1 MRSLAVAS
9 ALVALAALPLSA
21 SAPTGLDVLPENP
34 FLFGTGAEQRLV
46 VLARYADG
54 HVEDVTS
61 KSAFRSAS
69 PSVAAV
75 GADGVVRAGAFGGAV
90 IEARYGSLTGR
101 TTALVQR
108 TDSPPPVTFGSDVL
122 PVLTKSGCNGGN
134 CHGAMNGQNGF
145 KLSLFGYHADAD
157 YRMIVEGHDGRRI
170 DLERPQNSLLL
181 RKPAFE
187 VAHGGGQVLVA
198 GSPEYR
204 TILAWIQGGARLE
217 PTVEKRLESL
227 AVHPSQIVLRGADAS
242 AQLLVTARFS
252 DGSETDFTDM
262 AHFEAHDQSVVDVSA
277 GGRVTSLA
285 RGQTTV
291 LVRGLGA
298 VAVARVGVA
307 TRKHPVPDIDSDHF
321 IDRLVLAK
329 LRDLHV
335 PPSGLADD
343 ATFLRRVY
351 LDTIGVIPTA
361 GEARAFLA
369 DSGPEKR
376 ARVVDGL
383 LDRPEYADFW
393 SLYWGDHLNNTKQLL
408 YNKGPYTFTRWLYDR
423 FRENMPYDEF
433 VRALLTSSGNMYDSP
448 ATSYF
453 PLMKKPLD
461 IAAQTSQ
468 LFLGVSIECARCHD
482 HPLEKWTQDDYNGM
496 AAFFS
501 QVRYKGGAGP
511 RNNERILYLDFDRE
525 FEHPENGRTYRPKA
539 LGAARARIDSW
550 TDRREA
556 LADWMTAPDNP
567 YFARAIVNRMW
578 KQFMGRGIV
587 EPVDDFRDTNPPA
600 NPSLLDALAR
610 DFIASGY
617 DLKHLIRT
625 ITSSRSYQLSS
636 VPNEANR
643 DDTAG
648 HSRYYAR
655 RLTAEQ
661 LLDSISLAT
670 GVPEE
675 FPSLYPGTR
684 AAQLPE
690 PEVPSYFLDVFDR
703 PSRQL
708 VADRVQTNSLNQA
721 LHLISGETI
730 QDKVSDRGGTLHRLL
745 EGGASDEEIVEEL
758 YLGALARFPDAAEL
772 AAARRTVDAAGS
784 RAEGLEDLFWALL
797 NSKEF
802 VYQH

>member
-1 MRSLAVAS
+1 MKSLAVAC
-9 ALVALAALPLSA
+9 ALVAFAVLPISA
-21 SAPTGLDVLPENP
+21 SAPASLEVLPQNP
-34 FLFGTGAEQRLV
+34 FLFGMGTEQRLV
-46 VLARYADG
+46 VLAHYPDSHA
-54 HVEDVTS
+54 EDVT
-61 KSAFRSAS
+61 AQATFRSAR
-69 PSVAAV
+69 PTVAEV
-75 GADGVVRAGAFGGAV
+75 GSDGVVRAGADGGAV
-90 IEARYGSLTGR
+90 IEASYRGVTGR

-108 TDSPPPVTFGSDVL
+108 TDSPLPVTFGSDVL
-122 PVLTKSGCNGGN
+122 AVLTKAGCNGGN

-145 KLSLFGYHADAD
+145 KLSLFGYHAESD
-157 YRMIVEGHDGRRI
+157 YRMIVEEQDGRRI
-170 DLERPQNSLLL
+170 DLERPENSLLL
-181 RKPAFE
+181 RKPTFG
-187 VAHGGGQVLVA
+187 VAHGGGQVLAA

-204 TILAWIQGGARLE
+204 TILAWIQRGARLE

-227 AVHPSQIVLRGADAS
+227 AVHPSRIVLHGADSS

-252 DGSETDFTDM
+252 DGTESEFTDR
-262 AHFEAHDQSVVDVSA
+262 AHFEAHDDSIVEVGEAGRITSV
-277 GGRVTSLA
+277 A

-298 VAVARVGVA
+298 VVAARVGVV
-307 TRKHPVPDIDSDHF
+307 TRKHSVPDTDSDHF

-329 LRDLHV
+329 LKDLHV
-335 PPSGLADD
+335 PPSGRADD
-343 ATFLRRVY
+343 ATFLRRVF

-369 DSGPEKR
+369 DSSPDKR
-376 ARVVDGL
+376 ARIVDSL

-448 ATSYF
+448 ATSFF
-453 PLMKKPLD
+453 PLMKNPLD

-482 HPLEKWTQDDYNGM
+482 HPLERWTQDDYNGM

-501 QVRYKGGAGP
+501 QLRYKGGAGP
-511 RNNERILYLDFDRE
+511 RNNERILYLDFNRE
-525 FEHPENGRTYRPKA
+525 FEHPENGRTYHPKA
-539 LGAARARIDSW
+539 LGESRARIAPR
-550 TDRREA
+550 TDRRET
-556 LADWMTAPDNP
+556 LADWMTLPDNP
-567 YFARAIVNRMW
+567 YFARALVNRMW

-587 EPVDDFRDTNPPA
+587 EPVDDFRQTNPPS
-600 NPSLLDALAR
+600 NPDLLDALAR
-610 DFIASGY
+610 DFIANGY
-617 DLKHLIRT
+617 DLKRLIRA
-625 ITSSRSYQLSS
+625 ITSSRTYQLSS

-643 DDTAG
+643 DDTTG

-670 GVPEE
+670 GVAEE
-675 FPSLYPGTR
+675 FPSFYPGTR

-690 PEVPSYFLDVFDR
+690 PEVPSYFLDVFNR

-708 VADRVQTNSLNQA
+708 VADRAQSNSLNQA

-730 QDKVSDRGGTLHRLL
+730 QDKVSDRSGTLHRLL
-745 EGGASDEEIVEEL
+745 EGGASGEEIVEEVF
-758 YLGALARFPDAAEL
+758 LGTLTRFPDKAEL
-772 AAARRTVDAAGS
+772 AVANRAIAEAGNLT
-784 RAEGLEDLFWALL
+784 EGLEDLFWALL

-802 VYQH
+802 IYQH